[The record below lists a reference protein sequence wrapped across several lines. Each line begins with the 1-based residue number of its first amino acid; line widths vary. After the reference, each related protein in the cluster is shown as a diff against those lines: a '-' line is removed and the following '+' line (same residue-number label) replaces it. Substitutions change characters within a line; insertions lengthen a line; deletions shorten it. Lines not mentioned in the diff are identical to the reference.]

1 MNKTRPISLTVF
13 IYIHGGMS
21 MVTALKRGLGKSLFS
36 FRSIQNRIFMSIL
49 IFLIIPSLATLY
61 LMGERLQQTIE
72 EKIGASNQE
81 AVNQVGINMEILGS
95 KLINS
100 LIAVSL
106 DDNLTSMVKAPDAY
120 SEYDKM
126 RISGNILRTI
136 SNTYLAETGHYI
148 TILDFKGGL
157 YTSWYAPEGTYEK
170 LIKEDWYD
178 HLLKTDGQYIWLQ
191 QNKNFTTQDT
201 RPLISIS
208 FLIQGGES
216 REGYGIAMISI
227 PESEIGKLLLSLQ
240 GDSALVDPN
249 GTVLSRPN
257 RTKYGDEWK
266 DGFFTNYVSGG
277 DNKEKHMQDSNIGT
291 TTISR
296 SVNNMGWRVFQ
307 FISHGDMFGD
317 IDKIRNANY
326 ALISAIF
333 LLFLAISYSISN
345 RISKPIKLLN
355 RRMSAIEDKDFN
367 NTIQQV
373 KGHDE
378 VAGLIRAYNQMLQQI
393 KELLHR
399 LKSEY
404 NLREELRFKMLQA
417 QINPHFILNTLNNI
431 KWMAYLRQNREV
443 GDMLT
448 SLGVIM
454 ETSLGKNEK
463 VIPLSKE
470 IDYIHNYITL
480 QKIKYNEKLVV
491 HIDLREPLENCE
503 IIPFILQPI
512 VENSIYHGIERKQ
525 GMGQI
530 WVSTGKENDQLV
542 LTVQDDGL
550 GMIDTQ
556 LALVQSLLHD
566 DQTEA
571 NDHIGIYNVHQRIR
585 LHYGPDYGIT
595 IDSVKNEG
603 TIVRIVLPCR
613 QWEGRDDHA
622 QSYDR

>member
-1 MNKTRPISLTVF
+1 M
-13 IYIHGGMS
+13 
-21 MVTALKRGLGKSLFS
+21 
-36 FRSIQNRIFMSIL
+36 
-49 IFLIIPSLATLY
+49 
-61 LMGERLQQTIE
+61 
-72 EKIGASNQE
+72 
-81 AVNQVGINMEILGS
+81 
-95 KLINS
+95 
-100 LIAVSL
+100 
-106 DDNLTSMVKAPDAY
+106 
-120 SEYDKM
+120 
-126 RISGNILRTI
+126 SGNILRTI
-136 SNTYLAETGHYI
+136 SNTYLAEMGHYI
-148 TILDFKGGL
+148 TILDFEGGL
-157 YTSWYAPEGTYEK
+157 YTNWFAPQGTYDK
-170 LIKEDWYD
+170 LIKEEWYHD
-178 HLLKTDGQYIWLQ
+178 LLKTDGQFIWSQ

-201 RPLISIS
+201 RSLVSIS
-208 FLIQGGES
+208 YLMQGGES
-216 REGYGIAMISI
+216 REAYGIAMISI
-227 PESEIGKLLLSLQ
+227 PESEIGKLLLNLQ

-257 RTKYGDEWK
+257 RSKYENEWTDEY
-266 DGFFTNYVSGG
+266 FAQYVAADSSQQRQ
-277 DNKEKHMQDSNIGT
+277 MQDSNIGT

-307 FISHGDMFGD
+307 FISHEDMFGG

-326 ALISAIF
+326 ASISAIF

-355 RRMSAIEDKDFN
+355 KRMSSIEDKDFN
-367 NTIQQV
+367 NTILQN
-373 KGHDE
+373 KGNDE

-393 KELLHR
+393 KELLNR

-431 KWMAYLRQNREV
+431 KWMAYLRQNRDV

-454 ETSLGKNEK
+454 ETSLGKDEK
-463 VIPLSKE
+463 IITLRKE
-470 IDYIHNYITL
+470 MDYIHNYITL

-491 HIDLREPLENCE
+491 HIDTPEPLEDCE

-530 WVSTGKENDQLV
+530 WVSPRKVNDQLII
-542 LTVQDDGL
+542 TVKDDGL
-550 GMIDTQ
+550 GMMDAE
-556 LALVQSLLHD
+556 LAVVQKVLHED
-566 DQTEA
+566 KTEA

-585 LHYGPDYGIT
+585 LHYGPEYGVMIN
-595 IDSVKNEG
+595 SVKNEG
-603 TIVRIVLPCR
+603 TIVTIVLPCR
-613 QWEGRDDHA
+613 QWEGGDHVA